1 MGAALG
7 VLALVGGGLAGQEP
21 TDSFLPRPGGSA
33 SCIVERVIDGD
44 TFACVG
50 GERVRLLVIDTPE
63 LAQRPFGS
71 AAREEAARLLP
82 VGGRVRLDFDVE
94 VQDRFGRLLAYVWRS
109 AAQGSTDSLMINR
122 ELVRRGMAVVAV
134 YPPNVRHVALLR
146 AAADSARAERAG
158 LWSGSAFACEP
169 ADYRAGRCR

>member
-7 VLALVGGGLAGQEP
+7 VLALVGEGLAGQEP

-71 AAREEAARLLP
+71 AAREEAVRLLP

-94 VQDRFGRLLAYVWRS
+94 VPGPV
-109 AAQGSTDSLMINR
+109 R
-122 ELVRRGMAVVAV
+122 EA
-134 YPPNVRHVALLR
+134 
-146 AAADSARAERAG
+146 AG
-158 LWSGSAFACEP
+158 LCLAAPLRKDRPTRS
-169 ADYRAGRCR
+169 

>member
-7 VLALVGGGLAGQEP
+7 VLALVGEGLAGQEP

-71 AAREEAARLLP
+71 AAREEAVRLLP

-94 VQDRFGRLLAYVWRS
+94 VRDRSGGCWPMSGAPLRRDRPTRS
-109 AAQGSTDSLMINR
+109 
-122 ELVRRGMAVVAV
+122 
-134 YPPNVRHVALLR
+134 
-146 AAADSARAERAG
+146 
-158 LWSGSAFACEP
+158 
-169 ADYRAGRCR
+169 